1 MTTITAIAD
10 EAFDAANSAITD
22 AIHNA
27 TITYET
33 AYDYSYDP
41 HQGDYVFTTTSITGR
56 ALFDT
61 EKPVND
67 LFPDYVVGA
76 KEILV
81 LLEGFTTE
89 CKEGWKLTVNSID
102 YTIKKVQTV
111 AGSVSLMYAVVVK
124 Q

>member
-10 EAFDAANSAITD
+10 AAFDAANSAITD
-22 AIHNA
+22 AIHDA
-27 TITYET
+27 TLTYT
-33 AYDYSYDP
+33 SNYDFSYDVDEGNYL
-41 HQGDYVFTTTSITGR
+41 QSSTSITGR

-61 EKPVND
+61 EKPMND
-67 LFPDYVVGA
+67 LFPDYVVGP

-81 LLEGFTTE
+81 LLEGFSTE

-102 YTIKKVQTV
+102 YTVKKVQTV